1 MRKEVLEVDGKR
13 CKFGAIEIGQMI
25 LVVISSFLRSSVADC
40 RGGTA
45 VPRMFSDDAAA
56 YDSAEQLI
64 HDP

>member
-1 MRKEVLEVDGKR
+1 MQKEVLEVDGKR
-13 CKFGAIEIGQMI
+13 CKFGAIEIGQLI
-25 LVVISSFLRSSVADC
+25 IVFTSPVLRSSVADC
-40 RGGTA
+40 RWGTA